1 MKKHELRNDKE
12 KKMRRNAVFIAG
24 FSAAFLLGSATPF
37 MSYADNSL
45 GNVADEQGENLD
57 EDGVYASEKYTINIY
72 DQENGAL
79 LDSIPD
85 VDFITDSAEGYIGYV
100 LSLDRENLRNSIVSK
115 YLYPAE
121 FDESSK
127 MIKLEA
133 RKLGNLLI
141 DFDRSQDLSYEMEV
155 ENSVQKV
162 SFLVPDFNESGYWY
176 YIKKQDS
183 NRKMQVGENT
193 KYDLSWIYGEGY
205 DYSYNGQDLTL
216 YREREKTKEDLRNE
230 IDKARL
236 VLKEY
241 VFINASENKKN
252 SYTETISRAEEACNS
267 PNFPGG
273 AIQGLIEELEYAKAE
288 LDGRDTD
295 ASKLLKEFELK
306 DRVLMSIKFKKSAVV
321 LRQNYENAIDA
332 AKRSY
337 EQNGEKKSQTE
348 VNDLFSSIETART
361 ALNGTSQE
369 TSALNE
375 TVTKAEAE
383 KNTARYRMASTAVKA
398 SYEAAVNEAKAI
410 LANEWASEEET
421 AAGKNK
427 LNARIEEIRN
437 SAGSGSLGNN
447 NSSNNNN
454 SGSGSTGRGGSGGA
468 AGSGRGGSGGGT
480 RRAGKALGAVV
491 KTGMGNTA
499 AIKAVTTN
507 KASLNSGK
515 WTNVNGKWKLN
526 TNSEAS
532 LNSKVNFA
540 SSQWAMVDSKWYV
553 FDHDEYMCT
562 GLVKVNNVN
571 YYFNAD
577 GAMMTGWVQLG
588 GKWYYFDTASGA
600 MKTGWVNTSDKW
612 YFLKSDGSMAVNE
625 ATSDGYKVDANGVW
639 IK

>member
-1 MKKHELRNDKE
+1 M
-12 KKMRRNAVFIAG
+12 
-24 FSAAFLLGSATPF
+24 
-37 MSYADNSL
+37 
-45 GNVADEQGENLD
+45 
-57 EDGVYASEKYTINIY
+57 
-72 DQENGAL
+72 
-79 LDSIPD
+79 
-85 VDFITDSAEGYIGYV
+85 
-100 LSLDRENLRNSIVSK
+100 
-115 YLYPAE
+115 
-121 FDESSK
+121 
-127 MIKLEA
+127 
-133 RKLGNLLI
+133 
-141 DFDRSQDLSYEMEV
+141 
-155 ENSVQKV
+155 
-162 SFLVPDFNESGYWY
+162 
-176 YIKKQDS
+176 
-183 NRKMQVGENT
+183 
-193 KYDLSWIYGEGY
+193 
-205 DYSYNGQDLTL
+205 
-216 YREREKTKEDLRNE
+216 
-230 IDKARL
+230 
-236 VLKEY
+236 
-241 VFINASENKKN
+241 
-252 SYTETISRAEEACNS
+252 
-267 PNFPGG
+267 
-273 AIQGLIEELEYAKAE
+273 
-288 LDGRDTD
+288 
-295 ASKLLKEFELK
+295 
-306 DRVLMSIKFKKSAVV
+306 
-321 LRQNYENAIDA
+321 
-332 AKRSY
+332 
-337 EQNGEKKSQTE
+337 
-348 VNDLFSSIETART
+348 
-361 ALNGTSQE
+361 
-369 TSALNE
+369 NE

-383 KNTARYRMASTAVKA
+383 KNTARYRMASTVVKA